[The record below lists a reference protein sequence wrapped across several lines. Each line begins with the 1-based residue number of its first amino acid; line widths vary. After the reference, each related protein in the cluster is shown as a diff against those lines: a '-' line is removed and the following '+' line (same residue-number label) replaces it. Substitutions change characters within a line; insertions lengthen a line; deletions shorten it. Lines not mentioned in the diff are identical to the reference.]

1 MDNLP
6 NTILWIGRLFGSL
19 PLESISG
26 PKNIKRL
33 TFSLTGFIC
42 SLALFMLQEV
52 LCCIVLYMNAMKEMS
67 NSRAI
72 KFAMVLDIVSLQ
84 TVAAVTFFT
93 GTRKYPKIIGV
104 LSTLQRAYRD
114 LQYTKREDK
123 TRVKVFVIT
132 IISTLLFSISFVNL
146 VISDLE
152 VVHFFAISYTSI
164 MLINCTEIAFL
175 LHFTHVAKNIAI
187 GFRMLNFKIKE
198 EITKSI
204 IQPTEMNHNPFDA
217 DSIHKRLFD
226 SMIVENVFSKI
237 KKMKSLMNTYWMLC
251 DAVHQANDFYCD
263 QLMAVVF
270 SLFVHVTIK
279 SYFFFLHVR
288 AGEVFA
294 STTETAWVLAHICY
308 ELLLFKLSTEVT
320 NSADETGP
328 VICKLINK
336 DVDPNLRKELE
347 GFLLQLPHHH
357 ARFSARG
364 FFQIHNETL
373 TSMAGAVTTY
383 LVILIQFQTQPPSK
397 ID

>member
-1 MDNLP
+1 
-6 NTILWIGRLFGSL
+6 
-19 PLESISG
+19 
-26 PKNIKRL
+26 
-33 TFSLTGFIC
+33 
-42 SLALFMLQEV
+42 
-52 LCCIVLYMNAMKEMS
+52 
-67 NSRAI
+67 
-72 KFAMVLDIVSLQ
+72 MVLDIVSLQ

-152 VVHFFAISYTSI
+152 V
-164 MLINCTEIAFL
+164 
-175 LHFTHVAKNIAI
+175 
-187 GFRMLNFKIKE
+187 
-198 EITKSI
+198 
-204 IQPTEMNHNPFDA
+204 
-217 DSIHKRLFD
+217 
-226 SMIVENVFSKI
+226 
-237 KKMKSLMNTYWMLC
+237 
-251 DAVHQANDFYCD
+251 ANDFYCD

-347 GFLLQLPHHH
+347 VFLLQLPHHH

-383 LVILIQFQTQPPSK
+383 LVILIQIQTQPPSK